1 MIKLPNGCYCSEP
14 SVYPNNWEKTS
25 ASVKKDWYI
34 QYYFYD
40 PTLKDDRR
48 YKYGKRCIIKSGIN
62 RYKTAD
68 QRRESM
74 HDMMQEELYTLKV
87 GGFNPIT
94 KTAIASI
101 ATAGEITPETSFIEA
116 LTKAYNNLTC
126 KKATIIDIKS
136 VLKYFSQALTQLRYD
151 TIPIGGVK
159 RKHVRLVLDQCG
171 KAKPNW
177 TANQFNHYRRYIS
190 MLFTELVELEAIE
203 HNPIREIAK
212 QKTVKRIR
220 QTLTKEERS
229 KVKRYL
235 SKNYCTFWRFVHIF
249 FHSGARLTEL
259 LSVKKEDIDLANQ
272 RYKCLIEKGKQYKEV
287 WRTIKDTVLSDWKE
301 LVNESEP
308 NQYVFS
314 QGLRPGNNKIR
325 REQVTRRWEVHVKK
339 KLGIGADLYSLKHS
353 NTDETTEILTLL
365 DASKMNSHTNTNTTL
380 IYAIGEKERQHN
392 RLKRVQNSFA

>member
-1 MIKLPNGCYCSEP
+1 
-14 SVYPNNWEKTS
+14 
-25 ASVKKDWYI
+25 
-34 QYYFYD
+34 
-40 PTLKDDRR
+40 
-48 YKYGKRCIIKSGIN
+48 
-62 RYKTAD
+62 
-68 QRRESM
+68 
-74 HDMMQEELYTLKV
+74 
-87 GGFNPIT
+87 
-94 KTAIASI
+94 
-101 ATAGEITPETSFIEA
+101 
-116 LTKAYNNLTC
+116 
-126 KKATIIDIKS
+126 
-136 VLKYFSQALTQLRYD
+136 
-151 TIPIGGVK
+151 
-159 RKHVRLVLDQCG
+159 
-171 KAKPNW
+171 
-177 TANQFNHYRRYIS
+177 